1 MTTRLATLISLAAG
15 VLTLALAMAPVHA
28 QGTGGTGGTG
38 GAGGTSAGG
47 ASGAGARGSAAARS
61 SQGTAP
67 SGTSGQA
74 SPNSSLNNNAGAQG
88 QTIAPTPNAGT
99 GQSATSSGGAASG
112 GAAQSG
118 QGGPGT
124 NAQDSSS
131 SSSSQAQANNPTSD
145 RSLPTQQQPL
155 TCGGT
160 SRREGA
166 AGHDLASCMA
176 TWDKGTHITKARWR
190 EICART
196 LRDQEAVRREAQSYN
211 PKRW

>member
-1 MTTRLATLISLAAG
+1 MTNRLAMPMSLAAG
-15 VLTLALAMAPVHA
+15 VLTVALAVATAHA
-28 QGTGGTGGTG
+28 QGTGGTSGTG
-38 GAGGTSAGG
+38 GAGGMSAGG
-47 ASGAGARGSAAARS
+47 AGGAGARGSAAARS

-74 SPNSSLNNNAGAQG
+74 SPNSALNNNAGAQG
-88 QTIAPTPNAGT
+88 QTIAPTPNTST
-99 GQSATSSGGAASG
+99 GQSAASSGGAASG
-112 GAAQSG
+112 NAAQG
-118 QGGPGT
+118 DAGGTGA

-131 SSSSQAQANNPTSD
+131 GNPTSD
-145 RSLPTQQQPL
+145 RTLPTQQQPL
-155 TCGGT
+155 TGGGS

-196 LRDQEAVRREAQSYN
+196 LKDQEAVRRQAESYT
-211 PKRW
+211 PKR